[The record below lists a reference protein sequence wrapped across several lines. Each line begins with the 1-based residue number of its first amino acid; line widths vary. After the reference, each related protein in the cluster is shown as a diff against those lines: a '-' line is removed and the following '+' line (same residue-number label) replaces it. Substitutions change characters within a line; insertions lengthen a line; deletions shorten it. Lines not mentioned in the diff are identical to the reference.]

1 MDGTGSSTV
10 AIDAE
15 ARLPRDR
22 ARRLQQHLD
31 ELGRARVVERIWSG
45 DHTVWQPDPREVAD
59 RLGWLRLPAWSKEH
73 VPRLLAFRDEALE
86 AGFTDLL
93 LLGMGGSSLA
103 AAVFATLGER
113 EAGLRFHLLD
123 STNPEEVVALEE
135 RLELR
140 RTLFIVASKSG
151 TTVETRSHLAY
162 FFDRVRQSS
171 QFVAITD
178 EGTPLER
185 FASEKGFRRLFLNPA
200 DVGGRYSA
208 LSHFGLV
215 PASVCGVRVE
225 PLLEAAEAMA
235 EACHASPEENPGAWL
250 GAVLGIAAS
259 EGRDKLHL
267 LLPHEA
273 SPFGAWVEQLVAE
286 STGKGGKGILPVVE
300 DGLPE
305 RPEAWADRVVVAQG
319 CELPAPPADV
329 PVVRLGPVHE
339 GSRLGAELFRW
350 EFATAVAGHFL
361 GINPFDQP
369 NVQEAKDATAR
380 VLRGELPKAEAE
392 PLSAVLEAVKP
403 GWYIAVLAWVSESD
417 EHVSLLKAVA
427 DALRARTGCPVTVGF
442 GPRYLHSTGQLHK
455 GGSERAA
462 FIQVVG
468 RRAVDIPVPGE
479 GYTFGE
485 LYDAQAEGDLAS
497 LRARGRRVARVTLEE
512 LESALGC

>member
-1 MDGTGSSTV
+1 MDGTGGSTM

-15 ARLPRDR
+15 ARLPRDS
-22 ARRLQQHLD
+22 ARLLQQCLD
-31 ELGRARVVERIWSG
+31 ELERARLVERVWRG

-59 RLGWLRLPAWSKEH
+59 RLGWLRLPAWSSEQLPN
-73 VPRLLAFRDEALE
+73 VLALRDEVLE

-93 LLGMGGSSLA
+93 LMGMGGASLA

-135 RLELR
+135 RLDLR
-140 RTLFIVASKSG
+140 RTLFVVASKSG

-162 FFDRVRQSS
+162 FLERVRQPA

-178 EGTPLER
+178 EGTPLAR
-185 FASEKGFRRLFLNPA
+185 VASEKGFRRLFLNPT

-215 PASVCGVRVE
+215 PAAVCGVRVE
-225 PLLEAAEAMA
+225 PLLDAAQTMA
-235 EACHASPEENPGAWL
+235 HACHASPAENPGAWL
-250 GAVLGIAAS
+250 GAVLGLAARN
-259 EGRDKLHL
+259 GRDKLHL
-267 LLPHEA
+267 LMPAEA

-286 STGKGGKGILPVVE
+286 STGKDGKGILPLL
-300 DGLPE
+300 DHGLPE
-305 RPEAWADRVVVAQG
+305 RPEGWADRLVVAQG
-319 CELPAPPADV
+319 CELPAHPPDV
-329 PVVRLGPVHE
+329 PAVRLGAVHD

-350 EFATAVAGHFL
+350 EFATAVAGYFL

-369 NVQEAKDATAR
+369 NVQEAKDATAK
-380 VLRGELPKAEAE
+380 VLRGELSKAEAE
-392 PLSAVLEAVKP
+392 PPLAVLAAVQP
-403 GWYIAVLAWVSESD
+403 GWYIALLAWVSESD
-417 EHVSLLKAVA
+417 EHVARLNVAA

-479 GYTFGE
+479 RYTFGE
-485 LYDAQAEGDLAS
+485 LYSAQAEGDLAS